1 MLKIGLTGSIG
12 SGKTT
17 VLSFL
22 NDAGFLTINL
32 DELSRALLKKNT
44 DEYKKTVDFFGKN
57 ILNKDSDINRKA
69 LAQIIFSD
77 KIKKKKLEDI
87 IYPALRKKI
96 KDILDLHRD
105 SKMVV
110 IEGAVIFESGFYS
123 EMDKII
129 LVICDYSKRLKR
141 TILKFTYED
150 FINRDKFQFNQS
162 YKISKSHFI
171 INNSYGLKFLNP
183 QICLLINFLNNINN
197 NDSDN

>member
-22 NDAGFLTINL
+22 KEAGFLTINL
-32 DELSRALLKKNT
+32 DELSKSLLKKNT
-44 DEYKKTVDFFGKN
+44 CEYKKTVDFFGKN
-57 ILNKDSDINRKA
+57 ILNKDEGINRKI
-69 LAQIIFSD
+69 LAQIVFSD
-77 KIKKKKLEDI
+77 KIKKKILESI
-87 IYPALRKKI
+87 IYPALRKKT
-96 KDILDLHRD
+96 KEILDLNCN
-105 SKMVV
+105 SKIAV
-110 IEGAVIFESGFYS
+110 IEGAVIFESGFYL

-129 LVICDYSKRLKR
+129 LVVCDYSKRLKR

-150 FINRDKFQFNQS
+150 FINRNKFQFKQR

-197 NDSDN
+197 TNN

>member
-22 NDAGFLTINL
+22 KEAGFFTINL
-32 DELSRALLKKNT
+32 DELSKLLLKKNT

-57 ILNKDSDINRKA
+57 ILNKDEDINRKI
-69 LAQIIFSD
+69 LAQIVFSN
-77 KIKKKKLEDI
+77 KIKKKNLENI
-87 IYPALRKKI
+87 IYPALRKKT
-96 KDILDLHRD
+96 KEILDLNCN
-105 SKMVV
+105 SKIAV
-110 IEGAVIFESGFYS
+110 IEGAVIFESGFYL

-129 LVICDYSKRLKR
+129 LVVCDYSKRLNR
-141 TILKFTYED
+141 TISKFTFED
-150 FINRDKFQFNQS
+150 FINRNKFQFKQP

-197 NDSDN
+197 